1 MINHRWGHRQKL
13 RSDAQIYIGGE
24 KIADGVVR
32 NISYS
37 GIYIDDIAK
46 KASSIHGFIDIVLE
60 HNSKSEQN
68 IHVRGMIV
76 RSTKNSIAVMF

>member
-1 MINHRWGHRQKL
+1 MVNHRWGHRHKL
-13 RSDAQIYIGGE
+13 ISDVQIYIKGE

-37 GIYIDDIAK
+37 GICIDIAK
-46 KASSIHGFIDIVLE
+46 KKSSIHGFIDIILE
-60 HNSKSEQN
+60 HNSKNEQDT
-68 IHVRGMIV
+68 HVHEMIV